1 MYEKICQYVREY
13 AIKIINFEKNKM
25 ILLRKEQ
32 QDSYEKQKSAT
43 FVEIFLNIN
52 AVIIKSITKLNTI
65 IILQINTEV
74 LDIAYVI

>member
-1 MYEKICQYVREY
+1 MYEKICQYVREH

-43 FVEIFLNIN
+43 FVEIFFNIN
-52 AVIIKSITKLNTI
+52 AVIIKSITKLI
-65 IILQINTEV
+65 PLSF
-74 LDIAYVI
+74 YR

>member
-1 MYEKICQYVREY
+1 MYEKICQYVREH
-13 AIKIINFEKNKM
+13 AIKITNFEKNKM

>member
-1 MYEKICQYVREY
+1 MYEKICQYVREH

-32 QDSYEKQKSAT
+32 QDLYEKQKSAT
-43 FVEIFLNIN
+43 FVEIFFNIN